1 MPVYHFLLKH
11 SWDSP
16 LIDRNG
22 EEFPDDTAAH
32 GHALDVA
39 QEIMRNREV
48 DCRSYRLEVRN
59 ENLNPCF
66 EILFASVD
74 ESLDHLPDDF
84 RTSIIEGARRMAS
97 LKETIGEVSDTLNNV
112 RETLKKAEKVLLSLR

>member
-1 MPVYHFLLKH
+1 MLFR
-11 SWDSP
+11 S
-16 LIDRNG
+16 
-22 EEFPDDTAAH
+22 
-32 GHALDVA
+32 
-39 QEIMRNREV
+39 IMRNREV

-97 LKETIGEVSDTLNNV
+97 LKETIGGVSDTLNNV
-112 RETLKKAEKVLLSLR
+112 RETLKEAEKVLVSLR